1 MIIKTWNITITAV
14 FFALCLL
21 FFYPIAF
28 AVESVSARTD
38 FAKNDSAQ
46 NDFAKNDSDNNDPAN
61 SVSTNSIL
69 AESAPASSAAKLN
82 VPVIPATHLLT
93 PQELQWLAQH
103 QPITVGVDG
112 YFPPYSFINE
122 HGQSVGMAVDTL
134 TLIGKKLGI
143 TFVVDGEH
151 RWENIVNN
159 LYKSQIDMVLT
170 MVNTPDRSAEFS
182 FTTPIIFKSL
192 VIITKKS
199 KISILNR
206 GDIAGKTLA
215 LVNGYHYSDKVRAEF
230 PSVTPYYVDT
240 MREAL
245 EAVQAG
251 HADAAISFLAAANYF
266 QLKYNFAD
274 LKVAAFYEKNQAN
287 ESIAVRNDLPLL
299 TSIMQK
305 GIDSLTAPEI
315 KAINEAW
322 GANIS
327 LPKDY
332 QEFIELAVVAGALIL
347 LLMIWVMQTRLNNR
361 ALLLANNKVEAAN
374 SELKQIKDNL
384 QSLVSERTLQ
394 LTHSE
399 NRYRG
404 LVESLEDEY
413 IFYQHDT
420 NGFVHYVSPSVT
432 HILGHTISGFGDYYF
447 KFLTDNPKNKAISGY
462 IKRILSGEH
471 LPPFD
476 MELFDVDGNPHS
488 FEVLE
493 RPMYDE
499 DGQCIGCEGIAHDVT
514 ARKQQQDDLYQLS
527 HFDDLTG
534 LANRYYFKLLLEDE
548 IQLCHKTS
556 QPLALLFLDLTRFKV
571 INDNFGHSAG
581 DHILKQAADRIIKSL
596 KGKYVVSRFGGDK
609 FCISLPNTSAAT
621 ANIISLDLIDT
632 FKLHFEFLEQTIIL
646 GCRVGISV
654 FPNDGNDAEAILSQ
668 ADSALY
674 EAKKTP
680 FCVAFCN
687 KEQAMFN
694 KKRLLIEQSLRQALL
709 VSTLQHSQLFMVY
722 QPLIELSGY
731 QLSGF
736 EALIRWEHPELGV
749 ISPAEFIPVAED
761 TGLIFELSRW
771 VLSTVCEQLVIWNK
785 QGFDF
790 KRVSVNLSAL
800 DLMNTLLAE
809 ELLALIEKHG
819 AQPSWFKF
827 EITET
832 ALMAIPEQSIDIL
845 QQLRAANVHVAIDD
859 FGTGYSSLAYLK
871 SLPATTLKIDQSF
884 IRNLMDSAED
894 QAVVKAVISMAHS
907 LDKIVTAE
915 GVELQEQVDYLVK
928 HGCDIAQGYFFYRPL
943 SVTEVSIRFIDSD
956 EQTLS

>member
-1 MIIKTWNITITAV
+1 MLNKTRNIFITVALV
-14 FFALCLL
+14 LLCLL
-21 FFYPIAF
+21 CIFR
-28 AVESVSARTD
+28 VVSADTN
-38 FAKNDSAQ
+38 APTINEPENSAI
-46 NDFAKNDSDNNDPAN
+46 D
-61 SVSTNSIL
+61 
-69 AESAPASSAAKLN
+69 
-82 VPVIPATHLLT
+82 LLT
-93 PQELQWLAQH
+93 AQELQWIAEH
-103 QPITVGVDG
+103 KPITVGVDG
-112 YFPPYSFINE
+112 YFPPYSFLDE
-122 HGQSVGMAVDTL
+122 HGQPVGMAVDTL

-143 TFVVDGEH
+143 TFVIDDEY
-151 RWENIVNN
+151 RWPNIVTNFHKHN
-159 LYKSQIDMVLT
+159 IDMVLT
-170 MVNTPDRSAEFS
+170 MVKTPSREDHFA
-182 FTTPIIFKSL
+182 FTTPIVFKSL

-199 KISILNR
+199 KFSINNR
-206 GDIAGKTLA
+206 GDIAGKTVA
-215 LVNGYHYSDKVRAEF
+215 LVKGYQYSDKVGTEF
-230 PSVTPYYVDT
+230 PLVTPYYVDT

-266 QLKYNFAD
+266 QLKYSFAD
-274 LKVAAFYEKNQAN
+274 LKVATFYEKNNAN
-287 ESIAVRNDLPLL
+287 ESIAVRKDYPLL

-305 GIDSLTAPEI
+305 GIDSLTATEI
-315 KAINEAW
+315 KAINEQW

-332 QEFIELAVVAGALIL
+332 QGLFELAVVAGTLIL
-347 LLMIWVMQTRLNNR
+347 LLSILVLQSKLNNR
-361 ALLLANNKVEAAN
+361 ALLLANRETEQAN
-374 SELKQIKDNL
+374 TELNRLKDNL
-384 QSLVSERTLQ
+384 QQLVLDRTLQ
-394 LTHSE
+394 LTNSE

-413 IFYQHDT
+413 IFYQHDRE
-420 NGFVHYVSPSVT
+420 GYIYYVSPSVT
-432 HILGHTISGFGDYYF
+432 HILGHTISGFGDYYD

-462 IKRILSGEH
+462 IKRILAGEH

-476 MELFDVDGNPHS
+476 MEVFDVDGNPHS

-493 RPMYDE
+493 RPMYDAS
-499 DGQCIGCEGIAHDVT
+499 GQCIGCEGIAHDIT
-514 ARKQQQDDLYQLS
+514 ARKKQQDELYQLS
-527 HFDDLTG
+527 HFDELTG
-534 LANRYYFKLLLEDE
+534 LVNRYYFKLLLEDE
-548 IQLCHKTS
+548 IQQCQKSS

-581 DHILKQAADRIIKSL
+581 DFILQQAAERIIKGL
-596 KGKYVVSRFGGDK
+596 KGHYVVSRFGGDK
-609 FCISLPNTSAAT
+609 FCISLPNTSAAS
-621 ANIISLDLIDT
+621 ANIIALELIDT
-632 FKLHFEFLEQTIIL
+632 FKHHFEFLEQTIIL
-646 GCRVGISV
+646 GCRVGIST
-654 FPNDGNDAEAILSQ
+654 FPEDGRDAEAILSQ

-687 KEQAMFN
+687 REQAIYN
-694 KKRLLIEQSLRQALL
+694 KKRLLLEQSLRQALQ

-722 QPLIELSGY
+722 QPLIELTGY
-731 QLSGF
+731 RLSGF
-736 EALIRWEHPELGV
+736 EALIRWEHPDLGV

-800 DLMNTLLAE
+800 DLMNILLAE
-809 ELLALIEKHG
+809 ELLAIIDECG

-845 QQLRAANVHVAIDD
+845 QQLRSADVHVAIDD

-907 LDKIVTAE
+907 LGKIVTAE
-915 GVELQEQVDYLVK
+915 GVELQEQVDYLLE

-943 SVTEVSIRFIDSD
+943 SAHEVGIRFIETDK
-956 EQTLS
+956 QPLR